1 MGVEQLFPQLKGAWR
16 SVNLQES
23 ARGES
28 VGIDAFVWLHALAT
42 RHAAS
47 VVLVGDFTSVVADFI
62 HRSEWLLRCGM
73 TPTFVFDGARLP
85 AKDRTAESRAIRS
98 ATEFAKAQA
107 GSDAEPCEAHYR
119 AAIKI
124 ELGMLQ
130 MVIAA
135 LRTRGFQYVVAPYEA
150 DSQLVHL
157 CNTGCVDAVIS
168 VDGDLSSSAPRR
180 STSASTITREM
191 RRCCCR
197 RTLAVRT

>member
-1 MGVEQLFPQLKGAWR
+1 
-16 SVNLQES
+16 
-23 ARGES
+23 

-62 HRSEWLLRCGM
+62 HRAEWLLRCGM

-85 AKDRTAESRAIRS
+85 AKDRTAESRAIRR

-107 GSDAEPCEAHYR
+107 GSSDAEPCEAHYR

-124 ELGMLQ
+124 EWGMVQ

-157 CNTGCVDAVIS
+157 CNTGCIDAVIS
-168 VDGDLSSSAPRR
+168 VDSDLVVLGAKKVYFRVNCYTGDAKVLQQKDLGSADLSTVEDVSLRGLVHFHG
-180 STSASTITREM
+180 
-191 RRCCCR
+191 
-197 RTLAVRT
+197 LAA